1 MSTLEVKIKLTGI
14 NQKRI
19 LCIYV
24 LFWKTS
30 WLTEIGSLLLSCQF
44 MALNME
50 SNACFAVVVYMCA
63 SLNACPHV
71 VPLLDPNY
79 SQMDS
84 YVYLVQVC
92 LIYNT

>member
-1 MSTLEVKIKLTGI
+1 
-14 NQKRI
+14 
-19 LCIYV
+19 
-24 LFWKTS
+24 
-30 WLTEIGSLLLSCQF
+30 

-63 SLNACPHV
+63 SLNACPAHA